1 MYKRTI
7 PYTDYNG
14 VEQKEEWL
22 FNLNKVELM
31 EMESGVK
38 GGLSNMLIKLGEA
51 TENVDTS
58 AILKIFKD
66 LILKA
71 VGEKSEDGKRFIKK
85 RPDGT
90 LIADEFEQTEAFSN
104 LFYEV
109 VSDQNAAAEFFN
121 NIIPADMRSQV
132 QANKAE
138 HPANK

>member
-1 MYKRTI
+1 MYKKTI

-14 VEQKEEWL
+14 VEQKEDWF

-58 AILKIFKD
+58 AILKIFKE

-132 QANKAE
+132 QANKAK